1 MMKSLG
7 RATLFLA
14 VLVHLTGCETTPAL
28 YQWGE
33 FPALQY
39 QTLKGDGTAPAKQ
52 LAAME
57 EQAEQAKSSGLALP
71 PGFLAHKG
79 LLYLESGDVDRARA
93 MLNAEKAAFPESG
106 PYIDSLLKRINN
118 PKRSARKPVN
128 AS

>member
-1 MMKSLG
+1 MMRAIARAGVALSLT
-7 RATLFLA
+7 ALLA
-14 VLVHLTGCETTPAL
+14 GCETTPPL
-28 YQWGE
+28 YQWGA

-39 QTLKGDGTAPAKQ
+39 QTLKGEGTAPEEQ

-57 EQAEQAKSSGLALP
+57 EQTEQARSNGLRLP

-79 LLYLESGDVDRARA
+79 LLYLESGDIDSARA
-93 MLNAEKAAFPESG
+93 MLNAEKAAFPESA

-118 PKRSARKPVN
+118 SKRSARKPVD